1 MTPVFWWRAQVVVVV
16 TAGVVD
22 VVAEAGYGC
31 GLVIMLKWLWYE
43 WWHCSGGGSEW
54 FGIGIVSRLC
64 RNGVLVDSGGGWFVA
79 WRSAGN
85 AHHEIRITMLPSG
98 L

>member
-1 MTPVFWWRAQVVVVV
+1 MVVVV
-16 TAGVVD
+16 GV
-22 VVAEAGYGC
+22 
-31 GLVIMLKWLWYE
+31 
-43 WWHCSGGGSEW
+43 SG

-79 WRSAGN
+79 WRYAGK